1 MPAEFACWLS
11 RFSDEPCDGQIVKC
25 HLIPQQKLKRIW
37 NEVYHAKR
45 LPTQMYPE
53 LSRWPSLKHLL
64 DDPATWVPGCGG
76 PMGNAGHHGQLDHS
90 RTLRVPYARLPLQ
103 TIKLATDLMILPWLE
118 QEYGGDRWVA

>member
-45 LPTQMYPE
+45 LPT
-53 LSRWPSLKHLL
+53 LACRSRRSSWRP
-64 DDPATWVPGCGG
+64 T
-76 PMGNAGHHGQLDHS
+76 
-90 RTLRVPYARLPLQ
+90 
-103 TIKLATDLMILPWLE
+103 
-118 QEYGGDRWVA
+118 